1 MVMQNKKIKL
11 KMLNLK
17 KKFAL
22 FKTNNIVYNR
32 LWEEL
37 KCKPHLF

>member
-11 KMLNLK
+11 EMLNLK
-17 KKFAL
+17 L
-22 FKTNNIVYNR
+22 FETNNIVCNR